1 MGQGPA
7 TEATH
12 LGLKSTSSFFSN
24 DTYFTKAIEQSCD
37 DSVPSDSS
45 LSAYIQS
52 PDILGLVE
60 SG

>member
-1 MGQGPA
+1 MGQGPV

-12 LGLKSTSSFFSN
+12 LGLKSTPSFFSN
-24 DTYFTKAIEQSCD
+24 DTSFTKTIEQSYD

-52 PDILGLVE
+52 LDIVSQAG
-60 SG
+60 